1 MTPREPVTREHAQ
14 ALNEAHAIYGPHE
27 TADPQWRQ
35 IREAWITAR
44 ERALAPATDTTPG
57 GTR

>member
-1 MTPREPVTREHAQ
+1 MTPRERAHAQ

-27 TADPQWRQ
+27 TQDPQWRQ
-35 IREAWITAR
+35 ARAAWITAR
-44 ERALAPATDTTPG
+44 ERALAPATDTTTG